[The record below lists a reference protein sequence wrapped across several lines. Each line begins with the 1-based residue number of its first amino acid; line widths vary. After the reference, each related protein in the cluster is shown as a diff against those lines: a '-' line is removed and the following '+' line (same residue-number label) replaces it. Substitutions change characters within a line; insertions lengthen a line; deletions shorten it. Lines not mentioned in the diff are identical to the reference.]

1 MKTNILTGLIRLRHD
16 ETATFTLKEMVEA
29 VVAIGIGI
37 ILAGIL
43 FPIAFQMF
51 GGLPE
56 SLAGTE
62 MNPTLLGMI
71 WGYIPIIVIVMFMIG
86 LIFAI
91 LGWFGNDK
99 DDYD

>member
-1 MKTNILTGLIRLRHD
+1 MKLIKNED
-16 ETATFTLKEMVEA
+16 AAFTIKEMVEA

-99 DDYD
+99 DDSD